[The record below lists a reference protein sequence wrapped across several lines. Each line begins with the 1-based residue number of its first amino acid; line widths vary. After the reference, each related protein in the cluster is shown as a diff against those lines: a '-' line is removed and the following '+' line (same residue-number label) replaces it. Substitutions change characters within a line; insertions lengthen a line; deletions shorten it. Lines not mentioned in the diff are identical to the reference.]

1 MFKTFLLISFL
12 FFLVSCSGSE
22 NPKKLY
28 LQDMSSLSSFEQE
41 QVNEAIKLIN
51 DNAGEVFFSSS
62 GNRPLIIKKDFLE
75 GTDMGYANPRT
86 YQCIIGLDTDSDLI
100 RSEPRLIQYIFI
112 HQLGHC
118 YGLDYSSDPN
128 SVMYPTFDGI
138 LDNNNDSL
146 WNEND
151 SSYLKLKNF
160 SKTLKSLSN

>member
-1 MFKTFLLISFL
+1 MFKIFLLSFFCL
-12 FFLVSCSGSE
+12 FLGACSGSE

-41 QVNEAIKLIN
+41 QVKEAIKLLN
-51 DNAGEVFFSSS
+51 NSAGEVFFSSA

-138 LDNNNDSL
+138 LDNNSDSL
-146 WNEND
+146 WDEND
-151 SSYLKLKNF
+151 TSYIKLKNF
-160 SKTLKSLSN
+160 SKTLKNLAH

>member
-1 MFKTFLLISFL
+1 MFKLILVASL
-12 FFLVSCSGSE
+12 FFLGACSGSE
-22 NPKKLY
+22 NPKRLY

-41 QVNEAIKLIN
+41 QVNEAIKFLN
-51 DNAGEVFFSSS
+51 ENAGEVFITYS

-86 YQCIIGLDTDSDLI
+86 YQCIIGLDTDSDLV
-100 RSEPRLIQYIFI
+100 RAEPRLIQYILI

-138 LDNNNDSL
+138 LDNNNDLL

-151 SSYLKLKNF
+151 TSFMKLKNF
-160 SKTLKSLSN
+160 SKVLKSLSN